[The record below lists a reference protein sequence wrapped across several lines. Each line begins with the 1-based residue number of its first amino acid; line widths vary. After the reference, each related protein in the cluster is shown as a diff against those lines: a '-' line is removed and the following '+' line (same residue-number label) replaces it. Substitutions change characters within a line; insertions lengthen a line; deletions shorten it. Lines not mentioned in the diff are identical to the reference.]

1 MNFIVSD
8 GVTLED
14 IIRCAR
20 EHIGQDWPTL
30 ARGFKIKKNVID
42 AIKSDNRD
50 NLVEQITHFFI
61 HWERENGEA
70 ATAQAFVD
78 CVMAELPHSDV
89 LINLRKKRYIEKKD
103 NIGNIAVLWPR
114 NYLTCFSELITL

>member
-1 MNFIVSD
+1 MYFIVSD

-30 ARGFKIKKNVID
+30 ARGFKMNKNVVD

-50 NLVEQITHFFI
+50 NLVEQIAQFFI
-61 HWERENGEA
+61 HWERENGKA

-78 CVMAELPHSDV
+78 CVMAELPRSHV
-89 LINLRKKRYIEKKD
+89 LFNLTKKRYIEKKG
-103 NIGNIAVLWPR
+103 NIGNIFCGCV
-114 NYLTCFSELITL
+114 ITKHVALN